1 MKRDLAK
8 TEAIA
13 MEIRSSNPV
22 LSNKFWSNLTGTD
35 RMTIEGSMK
44 KIGYLLSLTVVSA
57 LTTAVLC
64 MNALNNGTGGLFIGG
79 SMALGFL
86 GGFIIGMIIFITRPQ
101 NPAALMSIY
110 AILEG
115 MAIGA
120 MSLVAEM
127 TAYNGIAL
135 QAVFGTMA
143 ITGTMY
149 VMYASRIIRPTP
161 AFNKIVFGLMIS
173 IMFLYITSF
182 VLQLFTPYDVPFLH
196 STGPIGIGVT
206 AFILVVAALTLISNF
221 GFIESGSRYGAP
233 KNMEWYA
240 AFGILVSVV
249 WIYIETLR
257 LLSKLNAYRE

>member
-1 MKRDLAK
+1 MKRDLGE
-8 TEAIA
+8 TVAIA

-35 RMTIEGSMK
+35 RMTVDGSMK
-44 KIGYLLSLTVVSA
+44 KIGYLLSLTIVSA
-57 LTTAVLC
+57 LITAVLC
-64 MNALNNGTGGLFIGG
+64 MNALNNGTGGFLIGG

-86 GGFIIGMIIFITRPQ
+86 GGFIVAMIVFITRPQ

-120 MSLVAEM
+120 MSLAAEM

-149 VMYASRIIRPTP
+149 VMYASRILRPTP
-161 AFNKIVFGLMIS
+161 TFNKIVFGLVMLS
-173 IMFLYITSF
+173 
-182 VLQLFTPYDVPFLH
+182 
-196 STGPIGIGVT
+196 
-206 AFILVVAALTLISNF
+206 LIH
-221 GFIESGSRYGAP
+221 I
-233 KNMEWYA
+233 
-240 AFGILVSVV
+240 
-249 WIYIETLR
+249 
-257 LLSKLNAYRE
+257 

>member
-1 MKRDLAK
+1 
-8 TEAIA
+8 

-22 LSNKFWSNLTGTD
+22 LNNKFWSNLTGTD
-35 RMTIEGSMK
+35 RMTVDGSMK
-44 KIGYLLSLTVVSA
+44 KIGFLLSVTIVSA
-57 LTTAVLC
+57 LVSAVLC
-64 MNALNNGTGGLFIGG
+64 MNALNNGNGGLFIGG
-79 SMALGFL
+79 LMGLGFV
-86 GGFIIGMIIFITRPQ
+86 GGFIIAIIVFMTRPQ
-101 NPAALMSIY
+101 NPAALMTIY

-120 MSLVAEM
+120 MSLMLEL
-127 TAYNGIAL
+127 TAYKGIAL

-161 AFNKIVFGLMIS
+161 AFNKIVFGLVMS

-196 STGPIGIGVT
+196 SSGPIGIGIT
-206 AFILVVAALTLISNF
+206 AAILVVAALTLISDF

-240 AFGILVSVV
+240 AFGILISVV